1 MKCPKGHHFDFA
13 KEGYINLLLQGHS
26 TKYDKSLFHARRELN
41 DRTKLYQPVIDCI
54 THILTANGSPA
65 LKLLD
70 AGTGEGYILNQVDQQ
85 LKEQGIHS
93 DAVGI
98 DIAKDGIRQ
107 AAKTY
112 RAIDWVVGDLANVPL
127 TGQQFDG
134 ILNVLSPSN
143 YQEFNRLLRP
153 GGQVIKVIPST
164 HYLKELRERIYNTS
178 DRSQY
183 DNTKV
188 KTLFYQHY
196 PAVQSQILEYI
207 VGLTPTDL
215 ALLIDMTPLTWGLNS
230 EERQQLLNHSIDQVT
245 MHFEVLVGQTN

>member
-1 MKCPKGHHFDFA
+1 M
-13 KEGYINLLLQGHS
+13 
-26 TKYDKSLFHARRELN
+26 
-41 DRTKLYQPVIDCI
+41 
-54 THILTANGSPA
+54 
-65 LKLLD
+65 
-70 AGTGEGYILNQVDQQ
+70 
-85 LKEQGIHS
+85 
-93 DAVGI
+93 
-98 DIAKDGIRQ
+98 
-107 AAKTY
+107 
-112 RAIDWVVGDLANVPL
+112 VGDLANVPL

-178 DRSQY
+178 DRLQY

-207 VGLTPTDL
+207 VRLTPTDL

-230 EERQQLLNHSIDQVT
+230 QQRQQLLNHSIDQVT